1 MRNLQNSMKEAL
13 RQAWIDRA
21 LSAYTKDL
29 EISNKQC
36 NAYLRALEKQEQAKP
51 WTRKEVTKIRAEI
64 SETLKTI
71 QGTNVTIKSWHLI
84 KGSQIGKL
92 SQTNRKKED
101 PN

>member
-1 MRNLQNSMKEAL
+1 MKAAL

-51 WTRKEVTKIRAEI
+51 
-64 SETLKTI
+64 
-71 QGTNVTIKSWHLI
+71 
-84 KGSQIGKL
+84 
-92 SQTNRKKED
+92 
-101 PN
+101 